1 MLSVL
6 EALPRLALAVLRHL
20 IAYGE
25 LLYEEGGEVARRLRR
40 SAIGFAVAAAATF
53 IALELACLWIIAAT
67 WNGPNRLTAVGA
79 LCIGFALLAIISTA
93 YASSAQSAGGRRPF
107 ARVREE
113 WRADMEELA
122 TLDAGVGRPGNGAGI
137 GAQGAHGAE

>member
-1 MLSVL
+1 ML

-20 IAYGE
+20 SAYGE

-40 SAIGFAVAAAATF
+40 GLISFAIAAVAGF

-79 LCIGFALLAIISTA
+79 LCIGFAVLAVISTA
-93 YASSAQSAGGRRPF
+93 YASNVQSAGGRRPF
-107 ARVREE
+107 ARVRAE

-122 TLDAGVGRPGNGAGI
+122 ALEAGVNASTNGSGMS
-137 GAQGAHGAE
+137 AHGAGSAAE

>member
-1 MLSVL
+1 LLSVL

-20 IAYGE
+20 IGYGE

-40 SAIGFAVAAAATF
+40 SLVGFAIAAVAGF
-53 IALELACLWIIAAT
+53 IALELGCLWIIAAT

-79 LCIGFALLAIISTA
+79 LCIGFALIAVISAA
-93 YASSAQSAGGRRPF
+93 YAGNVQSAGGHRPF

-113 WRADMEELA
+113 WQADMEELA
-122 TLDAGVGRPGNGAGI
+122 ALEAGANASTNGAGI
-137 GAQGAHGAE
+137 RAHGIQGAE

>member
-20 IAYGE
+20 VGYGE
-25 LLYEEGGEVARRLRR
+25 LIFEEGGEVARRLRR
-40 SAIGFAVAAAATF
+40 SAIGFALAAVAAF

-79 LCIGFALLAIISTA
+79 LCVGFASLAIISTV
-93 YASSAQSAGGRRPF
+93 YASSAQRAGGRQPF

-113 WRADMEELA
+113 WRTDLEELA
-122 TLDAGVGRPGNGAGI
+122 ALEAGVRSSANGSGM
-137 GAQGAHGAE
+137 GAHGVHAGE